1 MSGNNIQLLVT
12 LDAEPDAED
21 LERLTRQL
29 RDELSELDVQADFVT
44 SGSAPVNTKAG
55 DVIEWGK
62 LLLTLVSGGAITALF
77 GTLQSWLTRHER
89 RSVTL
94 EINGDK
100 LQVTSISSV
109 EQKQLIGAWMNRHR
123 E

>member
-1 MSGNNIQLLVT
+1 M
-12 LDAEPDAED
+12 
-21 LERLTRQL
+21 
-29 RDELSELDVQADFVT
+29 
-44 SGSAPVNTKAG
+44 SAPVRIRATGPRTPANTKAG

-77 GTLQSWLTRHER
+77 GTLQAWLTRDDR
-89 RSVTL
+89 RCVTL

-100 LQVTSISSV
+100 LQVTGISSA
-109 EQKQLIGAWMNRHR
+109 EQKQLIDAWLNRHR